1 MNIVRKGHTSKG
13 PLRIALVHGNKLE
26 FKLPPLEEV
35 FSAQVISRRRLLEKT
50 EWFLNLLKKIM
61 SRRSSQWAIPKINV
75 PSTLQ
80 SQFLWRQALTILNL
94 FPSTNHAITVLKQ
107 SVHCKQ
113 RLNPSLL
120 RDSTP
125 RWQHSQITPTP
136 TQTDHQTTQMMK
148 FVNPKS
154 PVATNTF
161 WKVHSNYLRN
171 QQINLKIKV
180 NQASI
185 SKSWGK

>member
-1 MNIVRKGHTSKG
+1 MN
-13 PLRIALVHGNKLE
+13 
-26 FKLPPLEEV
+26 
-35 FSAQVISRRRLLEKT
+35 
-50 EWFLNLLKKIM
+50 
-61 SRRSSQWAIPKINV
+61 RRSSLWAIPKTNV

-80 SQFLWRQALTILNL
+80 YQFLWRQALTTLNL

-107 SVHCKQ
+107 SAPCKQ

-120 RDSTP
+120 RDSNP

-136 TQTDHQTTQMMK
+136 TQTYHQTTQTMK
-148 FVNPKS
+148 SLNLKS
-154 PVATNTF
+154 PAATNTF

-180 NQASI
+180 NPASI
-185 SKSWGK
+185 SKSWGKLKTKLHQLSKYGTESLNLKDNSIGKSRMYAHK